1 MKQVAFDAYVRTERG
16 KGAAR
21 QLRRAGSLPAVLYGP
36 KTEPISISLDAHEF
50 NKIMSSSHGEQI
62 LFTLKLKNNGDS
74 GNFMTLIKELQL
86 HPVNDAIRHVDFYQV
101 SLDEEVEVE
110 IPIAIVGKAK
120 GVEIE
125 EGVLEIIQRTVRVS
139 CLPMAIPR
147 EIQVDVSNLGVGDA
161 SHVSDV
167 VPLEGVRLLE
177 DPKTTLVT
185 VVGGA
190 VQEEAVTEEE
200 VEVEEEGV

>member
-1 MKQVAFDAYVRTERG
+1 MKQVAVDAFIRTERG

-50 NKIMSSSHGEQI
+50 NKIMNSSHGEQI

-74 GNFMTLIKELQL
+74 GSFMTLVKELQL

-101 SLDEEVEVE
+101 SLDQEVEVE
-110 IPIAIVGKAK
+110 IPVAIVGKAK

-125 EGVLEIIQRTVRVS
+125 KGVLEIIQRTVRVS

-147 EIQVDVSNLGVGDA
+147 EIQVDVSNLDLGDA

-167 VPLEGVRLLE
+167 IPPEGVRLLE

-190 VQEEAVTEEE
+190 VQETVTEEE
-200 VEVEEEGV
+200 VEVEEEGA